1 MESSRWHLPRVYI
14 QVVVYI
20 FGRCWQTMVL
30 WQSFVAPCS
39 AGCRVDFWVRQAL
52 DQVRTPYWK
61 MGRRK
66 DVKNKILMFKLSKL
80 FHHNRRDRTA
90 LAFRN
95 FEITSLKCYMNVTL
109 GLVASISTNGPA
121 AKTEIQLLNHPN
133 IFENWMLAFSQ
144 RMFKEL
150 TTLQL
155 LPTKLPTY
163 YQPNI
168 LQAKDT
174 ANNLNISIINKLK
187 TVSSLSLSYCYTMSS
202 RH

>member
-1 MESSRWHLPRVYI
+1 
-14 QVVVYI
+14 
-20 FGRCWQTMVL
+20 
-30 WQSFVAPCS
+30 
-39 AGCRVDFWVRQAL
+39 
-52 DQVRTPYWK
+52 
-61 MGRRK
+61 
-66 DVKNKILMFKLSKL
+66 
-80 FHHNRRDRTA
+80 
-90 LAFRN
+90 
-95 FEITSLKCYMNVTL
+95 MNVTL

-174 ANNLNISIINKLK
+174 ANNINISIINKLK